1 MLGDESLPVVYN
13 GIELEGIPFNDQPED
28 FFIAV
33 GRMTPGKGIAE
44 AIRIAKRASARL
56 LIVGQITSHLPWSEK
71 YFLKE
76 IQPHIDGNRVR
87 HIERLPHEQLMQ
99 TVGRAKGFLFPP
111 RWEDPFGLA
120 VAARRLSS
128 MSAAGLEPLL
138 LLAVADSI
146 TFARPSWNIPGWF
159 LFSAARSITHV
170 WQTGCRLSRSIL

>member
-1 MLGDESLPVVYN
+1 MISWRYEDRS
-13 GIELEGIPFNDQPED
+13 DQ
-28 FFIAV
+28 
-33 GRMTPGKGIAE
+33 
-44 AIRIAKRASARL
+44 
-56 LIVGQITSHLPWSEK
+56 
-71 YFLKE
+71 
-76 IQPHIDGNRVR
+76 
-87 HIERLPHEQLMQ
+87 
-99 TVGRAKGFLFPP
+99 
-111 RWEDPFGLA
+111 WEEPFGLA